1 MSSRPVPMK
10 ISAPSVAE
18 VREICR
24 IENALVRNLR
34 ITECYH
40 RLSTA
45 FAVRVGP
52 GANWCTFATWASR
65 QAGCTIRGEDLI
77 DRIGPETPRLWR
89 ALLRAGLLDPRT
101 AAGWIV
107 RHVHTP
113 FDAVER
119 ASTAVAAG
127 NLKVFEEIAEVF
139 AQYLEDPAFAPDQP
153 LLREAFAHYSQ
164 ASETVDFNKR
174 SQLMLFGN
182 LKCGWHEQTRL
193 QPEIASAMKAPLTT
207 VNDLTRRLLP
217 FLKGPVER
225 FTELIQELTCR
236 IVTRGFMSLRFPD
249 GTRLE
254 LGRDLGRQIP
264 TCFDG
269 VDRDPLLTQFENAG
283 CGGEG
288 AEDWSNLEQRMRYI
302 SRLFRCFHH
311 EAGLLRAPFDESQ
324 RTAMM
329 GGRLPRGVL

>member
-1 MSSRPVPMK
+1 MSSRPAPIK
-10 ISAPSVAE
+10 ICAPSVAE

-24 IENALVRNLR
+24 IDNALLRNLR
-34 ITECYH
+34 ITDCYH
-40 RLSTA
+40 RLSSA
-45 FAVRVGP
+45 FAARVGS

-65 QAGCTIRGEDLI
+65 QAGCTIRGEDMI
-77 DRIGPETPRLWR
+77 GRIGPETPRLWR

-107 RHVHTP
+107 RNVHTP

-119 ASTAVAAG
+119 ASSSVAAG
-127 NLKVFEEIAEVF
+127 NLKVFEEIGEVF
-139 AQYLEDPAFAPDQP
+139 ARSLEDSDFEPEQP
-153 LLREAFAHYSQ
+153 LLREAFADYGQ
-164 ASETVDFNKR
+164 AMVESDLDKR

-193 QPEIASAMKAPLTT
+193 QPEIVSAMKAPLAM
-207 VNDLTRRLLP
+207 VNDLTRRFAP
-217 FLKGPVER
+217 FLRRPVER
-225 FTELIQELTCR
+225 FTGLLQELTCR
-236 IVTRGFMSLRFPD
+236 IVTRGFMSLRLPD
-249 GTRLE
+249 GARLE

-264 TCFDG
+264 ACFNG
-269 VDRDPLLTQFENAG
+269 IDRDPLLMQFENAG

-311 EAGLLRAPFDESQ
+311 EAGFLRPPFDESQ
-324 RTAMM
+324 RAAILA
-329 GGRLPRGVL
+329 GRLPRGVL